1 MSDTGYLE
9 FHFPVELENGN
20 VSHLTIDLWYRGRV
34 DEMTD
39 SNNPPMDEDDVRELT
54 EDFAK
59 NYNGYFADNLV
70 YDAMCDEW
78 NVHSAEEL
86 QEYLEANDPLFIY

>member
-9 FHFPVELENGN
+9 FHLPFETDDGDVL
-20 VSHLTIDLWYRGRV
+20 HLTIDLWYRGRV
-34 DEMTD
+34 DEMTY

-54 EDFAK
+54 EDFAE
-59 NYNGYFADNLV
+59 NCDEYFADDLV

-78 NVHSAEEL
+78 GVRSAEEL
-86 QEYLEANDPLFIY
+86 QEYLESNNPFFIY